1 MSFSA
6 QTKTELCAIPVSR
19 DCCAVAEAYG
29 LLLFAHTFSHTEIA
43 VVTANEALAKR
54 VPPLLTRAF
63 SASVQSQEKG
73 AGGRVTL
80 KITEEKQ
87 LRRIFSKLGYDWQ
100 YHMTYHLNRNIIED
114 DCCRAAFLRG
124 VFLAAGTVAGP
135 DKKIHLELAT
145 SHHALCREVM
155 SLLLDMNVNPKFA
168 MRKTVSLLY
177 WKDEAGAEDFLTLI
191 GAQHAAMEL
200 MQAKVENNCA
210 IKSTAASIAKRRI

>member
-80 KITEEKQ
+80 KIAAA
-87 LRRIFSKLGYDWQ
+87 LHF
-100 YHMTYHLNRNIIED
+100 
-114 DCCRAAFLRG
+114 CAAFFWRRERSQDRTRKSIWSWRHRTMRC
-124 VFLAAGTVAGP
+124 AA
-135 DKKIHLELAT
+135 K
-145 SHHALCREVM
+145 
-155 SLLLDMNVNPKFA
+155 
-168 MRKTVSLLY
+168 
-177 WKDEAGAEDFLTLI
+177 
-191 GAQHAAMEL
+191 
-200 MQAKVENNCA
+200 
-210 IKSTAASIAKRRI
+210 

>member
-124 VFLAAGTVAGP
+124 VFWRRERSQDRTRKSIWSWRRRTMRCAA
-135 DKKIHLELAT
+135 K
-145 SHHALCREVM
+145 
-155 SLLLDMNVNPKFA
+155 
-168 MRKTVSLLY
+168 
-177 WKDEAGAEDFLTLI
+177 
-191 GAQHAAMEL
+191 
-200 MQAKVENNCA
+200 
-210 IKSTAASIAKRRI
+210 

>member
-114 DCCRAAFLRG
+114 GCCRCCIFARRFSGGGNGRRTGQENPSGAGDFAPCAVPRSDE
-124 VFLAAGTVAGP
+124 LAAGYECESQICHAQDGLAAV
-135 DKKIHLELAT
+135 LE
-145 SHHALCREVM
+145 
-155 SLLLDMNVNPKFA
+155 
-168 MRKTVSLLY
+168 
-177 WKDEAGAEDFLTLI
+177 G
-191 GAQHAAMEL
+191 
-200 MQAKVENNCA
+200 
-210 IKSTAASIAKRRI
+210 

>member
-135 DKKIHLELAT
+135 DKKIHLELVNFAPCAVPR
-145 SHHALCREVM
+145 SDELAAGYECESQICHAQDGL
-155 SLLLDMNVNPKFA
+155 
-168 MRKTVSLLY
+168 
-177 WKDEAGAEDFLTLI
+177 
-191 GAQHAAMEL
+191 AAVLEG
-200 MQAKVENNCA
+200 
-210 IKSTAASIAKRRI
+210 

>member
-19 DCCAVAEAYG
+19 DCCAGGGG
-29 LLLFAHTFSHTEIA
+29 LWAAAVCAHVSHTEIA

-124 VFLAAGTVAGP
+124 VFLAAGTVAG
-135 DKKIHLELAT
+135 
-145 SHHALCREVM
+145 R
-155 SLLLDMNVNPKFA
+155 N
-168 MRKTVSLLY
+168 R
-177 WKDEAGAEDFLTLI
+177 
-191 GAQHAAMEL
+191 
-200 MQAKVENNCA
+200 
-210 IKSTAASIAKRRI
+210 KSTWSWRRRTMRCAAK

>member
-124 VFLAAGTVAGP
+124 VFLNGRRTGQENPSGAGDVAPCAVPRSDELAAGYECESQICHAQDGLAAV
-135 DKKIHLELAT
+135 LE
-145 SHHALCREVM
+145 
-155 SLLLDMNVNPKFA
+155 
-168 MRKTVSLLY
+168 
-177 WKDEAGAEDFLTLI
+177 G
-191 GAQHAAMEL
+191 
-200 MQAKVENNCA
+200 
-210 IKSTAASIAKRRI
+210 